1 MIFKYYTNFKLIYKQ
16 IKVFSK
22 DINKIK
28 FKGNVLVT
36 HSEVNKHTNIIKKN
50 NKLDL

>member
-1 MIFKYYTNFKLIYKQ
+1 MNLKLIYKK

-36 HSEVNKHTNIIKKN
+36 HSEVNKHMNIIKRITK
-50 NKLDL
+50 